1 MSYRTC
7 VECSKM
13 FRARSHRSRESKCW
27 ECEPRVKNTRMQ
39 QVKRD
44 DNMTKDAYSR
54 LEKLEKEIKDLR
66 MEYDILQGEAN
77 RLVSDI
83 QTVAFGLLAKAV
95 EEEVERLFDDKIQLV
110 SSIEARFESSL
121 KGMYR
126 KFSEKLEKAK
136 VDIPT
141 PVVVEKEVL
150 PELSAKKKA
159 SLDRAVKYL
168 KKAGPSTVADL
179 VDTVWHDR
187 SKSAAR
193 SLAKDGVLHKYL
205 KQVNEG
211 TRGRGKS
218 AIYDAYETTL
228 SEEQKDEMAGRYAE
242 SSPFTDADH
251 ESYYGDDAE
260 DFA

>member
-7 VECSKM
+7 AKCGKT
-13 FRARSHRSRESKCW
+13 FRARSHASRESKCW
-27 ECEPRVKNTRMQ
+27 DCEPRVKNTRMQ
-39 QVKRD
+39 QIKRD

-83 QTVAFGLLAKAV
+83 QTVAFGLLEKAV
-95 EEEVERLFDDKIQLV
+95 EEEVERLFDEKIQLV
-110 SSIEARFESSL
+110 SSIEARFEQTTRDML
-121 KGMYR
+121 N
-126 KFSEKLEKAK
+126 KFTEKLEKAK
-136 VDIPT
+136 VEIPT

-159 SLDRAVKYL
+159 SLERAVKYL

-179 VDTVWHDR
+179 VDTVWYDR
-187 SKSAAR
+187 SKGAAR
-193 SLAKDGVLHKYL
+193 SLAKEGVLHKYL
-205 KQVNEG
+205 RQVNEG

-218 AIYDAYETTL
+218 AVYDVYKKSVPQEFIEELSTIDGAYTGL
-228 SEEQKDEMAGRYAE
+228 D
-242 SSPFTDADH
+242 P
-251 ESYYGDDAE
+251 E
-260 DFA
+260 DFE